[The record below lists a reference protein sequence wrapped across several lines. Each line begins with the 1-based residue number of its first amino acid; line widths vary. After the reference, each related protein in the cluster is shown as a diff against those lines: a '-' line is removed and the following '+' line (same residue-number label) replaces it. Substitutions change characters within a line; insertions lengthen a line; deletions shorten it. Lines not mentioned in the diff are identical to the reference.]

1 MFWLDCCND
10 WLVCTMGATVVGGLS
25 LGKTKY
31 ERPIQGR
38 IPNPFIRPVFPPQP
52 MTTLDPD
59 DLPFKLTIMPEI
71 QKTSNQNLPATV
83 YKPSELLGIF
93 TSFLSQT
100 DVNRK
105 VIYLRGIYL
114 KNPKHDPR
122 WNSRYDTLRDED
134 TQTEITLQIP
144 QRLCN
149 NLKDGNL
156 VQVGGVLGRRAQNN
170 CHIQLMLVVSRIDVV
185 QEQAIDE
192 AEIKRMELRQKK
204 ALAGFKNVDSLLEQ
218 LLYTDQRPQVALVFA
233 QTSITMSDFEAG
245 INAAKSAIDFTER
258 RVNFSNSQ
266 ELVRTLQALD
276 EFDFSII
283 ALVRGGGG
291 GIEKLDELDV
301 LESIVSLRTPII
313 AAVGHVEEKLF
324 IKQLVDK
331 CAPTPNGLGQYF
343 SEMVE
348 SVSEKKTKSRAALT
362 EQIKKQFKDQLE
374 AGQKQ
379 NKELQEKLTK
389 LTKAQEEA
397 VKKHN
402 EQVQALTKVQA
413 EATKKHNE
421 QVEVLG
427 KQNQELQKKL
437 SEITKAH
444 EATQKQ
450 QSEAMVKLQAQ
461 MKEQNEAHSKQQ
473 QEFNASLKKMQETNG
488 ELNKSL
494 SKLTVQNTQ
503 AAKDLNDA
511 RERQRQLE
519 RQLQESSGSGLWKI
533 AAIIALLALLA
544 SLLFR

>member
-1 MFWLDCCND
+1 MN
-10 WLVCTMGATVVGGLS
+10 
-25 LGKTKY
+25 
-31 ERPIQGR
+31 
-38 IPNPFIRPVFPPQP
+38 
-52 MTTLDPD
+52 
-59 DLPFKLTIMPEI
+59 EI
-71 QKTSNQNLPATV
+71 QPASTNLPATV

-93 TSFLSQT
+93 TSYLSQT

-144 QRLCN
+144 QRLCD

-204 ALAGFKNVDSLLEQ
+204 ASVGFKNVDSLLEQ

-276 EFDFSII
+276 EFDFSVI

-291 GIEKLDELDV
+291 GIEKLDDLDV
-301 LESIVSLRTPII
+301 LESIVNLKTPII
-313 AAVGHVEEKLF
+313 AAIGHVEEKLF

-343 SEMVE
+343 SELVE
-348 SVSEKKTKSRAALT
+348 TVSEKKTKSRAVLT

-374 AGQKQ
+374 AGKKQ
-379 NKELQEKLTK
+379 NEELQKKLAVLTK
-389 LTKAQEEA
+389 NQEEA
-397 VKKHN
+397 TKKHN
-402 EQVQALTKVQA
+402 EQVQALTKAQE
-413 EATKKHNE
+413 EATKKHGE
-421 QVEVLG
+421 QVQAAQ
-427 KQNQELQKKL
+427 KQNTELQEQLKN
-437 SEITKAH
+437 I
-444 EATQKQ
+444 QKTH
-450 QSEAMVKLQAQ
+450 
-461 MKEQNEAHSKQQ
+461 KEQLDKLTEAQKTQ
-473 QEFNASLKKMQETNG
+473 QEQQKKQAEELSKNLTKMQETNSQ
-488 ELNKSL
+488 LQKNL
-494 SKLTVQNTQ
+494 QTVTTQNTETQ
-503 AAKDLNDA
+503 KQLMSAVERSKD
-511 RERQRQLE
+511 LE
-519 RQLQESSGSGLWKI
+519 RQLSEAKAGNGGNGWKVI
-533 AAIIALLALLA
+533 AIVAIVTLIILLVIHLMA
-544 SLLFR
+544 

>member
-1 MFWLDCCND
+1 MN
-10 WLVCTMGATVVGGLS
+10 
-25 LGKTKY
+25 
-31 ERPIQGR
+31 
-38 IPNPFIRPVFPPQP
+38 
-52 MTTLDPD
+52 
-59 DLPFKLTIMPEI
+59 EI
-71 QKTSNQNLPATV
+71 QPVNNNLPATV

-93 TSFLSQT
+93 TSYLSQT

-144 QRLCN
+144 QRLCE

-170 CHIQLMLVVSRIDVV
+170 CHIQLMLVVSRIEVV

-192 AEIKRMELRQKK
+192 SEIKRMELRQKK
-204 ALAGFKNVDSLLEQ
+204 ASVGFKNVDSLLEQ

-276 EFDFSII
+276 EFDFSVI

-301 LESIVSLRTPII
+301 LEAIVNLKTPII
-313 AAVGHVEEKLF
+313 AAIGHVEEKLF

-379 NKELQEKLTK
+379 NKELQEKLTS

-413 EATKKHNE
+413 EAIKKHNE

-473 QEFNASLKKMQETNG
+473 QEFNASIKKMQETNG

-533 AAIIALLALLA
+533 AAIIAILAFLA

>member
-1 MFWLDCCND
+1 
-10 WLVCTMGATVVGGLS
+10 MGN
-25 LGKTKY
+25 
-31 ERPIQGR
+31 I
-38 IPNPFIRPVFPPQP
+38 
-52 MTTLDPD
+52 
-59 DLPFKLTIMPEI
+59 I
-71 QKTSNQNLPATV
+71 QKQPC
-83 YKPSELLGIF
+83 P
-93 TSFLSQT
+93 
-100 DVNRK
+100 
-105 VIYLRGIYL
+105 
-114 KNPKHDPR
+114 H
-122 WNSRYDTLRDED
+122 LRDED

-144 QRLCN
+144 QILCD

-170 CHIQLMLVVSRIDVV
+170 CHIQLMLVVSRIDIV

-192 AEIKRMELRQKK
+192 SEIKRMELRQKK
-204 ALAGFKNVDSLLEQ
+204 ASVGFKNVDSLLEQ

-266 ELVRTLQALD
+266 ALVRTLQALH
-276 EFDFSII
+276 EFDFSVI

-291 GIEKLDELDV
+291 GIEKLDDHDV
-301 LESIVSLRTPII
+301 LESIVNLKTPII
-313 AAVGHVEEKLF
+313 AAIGHVEEKLF

-348 SVSEKKTKSRAALT
+348 SVSEKKTESRAALT

-379 NKELQEKLTK
+379 NKELQEKLTS

-473 QEFNASLKKMQETNG
+473 QEFNVSLKKMQETNG

-494 SKLTVQNTQ
+494 SKLTAQNTQ

>member
-1 MFWLDCCND
+1 
-10 WLVCTMGATVVGGLS
+10 
-25 LGKTKY
+25 
-31 ERPIQGR
+31 
-38 IPNPFIRPVFPPQP
+38 
-52 MTTLDPD
+52 
-59 DLPFKLTIMPEI
+59 MPEI
-71 QKTSNQNLPATV
+71 QKISNQNLPATV

-93 TSFLSQT
+93 TSYLSQT

-144 QRLCN
+144 QRLCD

-170 CHIQLMLVVSRIDVV
+170 CHIQLMLVVSRIEVV

-192 AEIKRMELRQKK
+192 SEIKRMELRQKK
-204 ALAGFKNVDSLLEQ
+204 ASVGFKNVDSLLEQ

-276 EFDFSII
+276 EFDFSVI

-313 AAVGHVEEKLF
+313 AAIGHVEEKLF

-331 CAPTPNGLGQYF
+331 CASTPNGLGQYF

-379 NKELQEKLTK
+379 NKELQEKLTS

-427 KQNQELQKKL
+427 KQNQELQKKF

-473 QEFNASLKKMQETNG
+473 QEFNVSLKKMQETNG

-494 SKLTVQNTQ
+494 SKLTAQNTQ

-533 AAIIALLALLA
+533 AAIIAILALLA

>member
-1 MFWLDCCND
+1 MN
-10 WLVCTMGATVVGGLS
+10 
-25 LGKTKY
+25 
-31 ERPIQGR
+31 
-38 IPNPFIRPVFPPQP
+38 
-52 MTTLDPD
+52 
-59 DLPFKLTIMPEI
+59 EI
-71 QKTSNQNLPATV
+71 QPVNNNLPATV

-93 TSFLSQT
+93 TSYLSQT

-144 QRLCN
+144 QRLCE

-192 AEIKRMELRQKK
+192 SEIKRMELRQKK
-204 ALAGFKNVDSLLEQ
+204 ASVGFKNVDSLLEQ

-276 EFDFSII
+276 EFDFSVI

-301 LESIVSLRTPII
+301 LEAIVNLKTPII
-313 AAVGHVEEKLF
+313 AAIGHVEEKLF

-379 NKELQEKLTK
+379 NKELQEKLTS

-519 RQLQESSGSGLWKI
+519 RQLQESSGSGIWKI
-533 AAIIALLALLA
+533 AAIIAILALLA

>member
-1 MFWLDCCND
+1 MN
-10 WLVCTMGATVVGGLS
+10 
-25 LGKTKY
+25 
-31 ERPIQGR
+31 E
-38 IPNPFIRPVFPPQP
+38 
-52 MTTLDPD
+52 
-59 DLPFKLTIMPEI
+59 LTPH
-71 QKTSNQNLPATV
+71 TANLPQTT
-83 YKPSELLGIF
+83 YKPSEIIGIF
-93 TSFLSQT
+93 NSILAKQS
-100 DVNRK
+100 VNAQ
-105 VIYLRGIYL
+105 VVYLRGVYL
-114 KNPKHDPR
+114 ASGRQPYGGYF
-122 WNSRYDTLRDED
+122 YDTLRDED
-134 TQTEITLQIP
+134 RQEEITIYLTQQ
-144 QRLCN
+144 QRES
-149 NLKDGNL
+149 LKNGNL
-156 VQVGGVLGRRAQNN
+156 VMVGGVLGRNVNHRGQ
-170 CHIQLMLVVSRIDVV
+170 IQLVLNVSRIDII
-185 QEQAIDE
+185 QDQAVDE
-192 AEIKRMELRQKK
+192 SEIKRMELRQKK
-204 ALAGFKNVDSLLEQ
+204 ATIGFKNVDAILEQ
-218 LLYTDQRPQVALVFA
+218 LLYTGGRPKVALVFA
-233 QTSITMSDFEAG
+233 KSSITMSDFEAG
-245 INAAKSAIDFTER
+245 INAAKTAIDFTEQ

-266 ELVRTLQALD
+266 ELVRTLKGID
-276 EFDFSII
+276 EFGFAVVAI
-283 ALVRGGGG
+283 VRGGGG
-291 GIEKLDELDV
+291 GIEKLDDLDV
-301 LESIVSLRTPII
+301 LETIVNLKTPVI
-313 AAVGHVEEKLF
+313 AAIGHVEEKLF

-331 CAPTPNGLGQYF
+331 AAPTPNGLGQYF

-379 NKELQEKLTK
+379 NKELQEKLTS

-402 EQVQALTKVQA
+402 EQVQALTKVQV

-473 QEFNASLKKMQETNG
+473 QEFNVSLKKMQETNG

-494 SKLTVQNTQ
+494 SKLTAQNTQ

>member
-1 MFWLDCCND
+1 
-10 WLVCTMGATVVGGLS
+10 
-25 LGKTKY
+25 
-31 ERPIQGR
+31 
-38 IPNPFIRPVFPPQP
+38 
-52 MTTLDPD
+52 
-59 DLPFKLTIMPEI
+59 MPEI
-71 QKTSNQNLPATV
+71 QKTINQNLPTTV

-144 QRLCN
+144 QRLCE

-170 CHIQLMLVVSRIDVV
+170 CHIQLMLVVSRIDIV

-192 AEIKRMELRQKK
+192 SEIKRMELRQKK
-204 ALAGFKNVDSLLEQ
+204 ASVGFKNVDSLLEQ

-233 QTSITMSDFEAG
+233 QTSITMSDFKAG

-276 EFDFSII
+276 EFDFSVI

-301 LESIVSLRTPII
+301 LEAIVNLKTPII
-313 AAVGHVEEKLF
+313 AAIGHVEEKLF

-379 NKELQEKLTK
+379 NKELQEKLTS

-533 AAIIALLALLA
+533 AAIIAILAFLA

>member
-1 MFWLDCCND
+1 MND
-10 WLVCTMGATVVGGLS
+10 MEPA
-25 LGKTKY
+25 
-31 ERPIQGR
+31 
-38 IPNPFIRPVFPPQP
+38 N
-52 MTTLDPD
+52 
-59 DLPFKLTIMPEI
+59 
-71 QKTSNQNLPATV
+71 NNLPVTI

-105 VIYLRGIYL
+105 FIYLRGIYL

-144 QRLCN
+144 QRLCD

-185 QEQAIDE
+185 QEQAID
-192 AEIKRMELRQKK
+192 ASEIKKVELRQKK
-204 ALAGFKNVDSLLEQ
+204 ALVGFKNVDSILEQ
-218 LLYTDQRPQVALVFA
+218 LLFQDKRPNVALVFA
-233 QTSITMSDFEAG
+233 QSSITMSDFEAG

-258 RVNFSNSQ
+258 RVNFANSS
-266 ELVRTLQALD
+266 ELVRTLKAID
-276 EFDFSII
+276 EFDFTVI
-283 ALVRGGGG
+283 ALIRGGGG
-291 GIEKLDELDV
+291 GIEKLDDLDV
-301 LESIVSLRTPII
+301 LETVVNLKTPII
-313 AAVGHVEEKLF
+313 GAIGHVEEKLF

-374 AGQKQ
+374 AGKKQ
-379 NKELQEKLTK
+379 NEELQKKLQALTK
-389 LTKAQEEA
+389 NQEEA
-397 VKKHN
+397 TKKHN
-402 EQVQALTKVQA
+402 EQVQALTKAQQ
-413 EATKKHNE
+413 EATKKHSE
-421 QVEVLG
+421 QVQAAT

-437 SEITKAH
+437 TDITKAN
-444 EATQKQ
+444 ETAQKQ
-450 QSEAMVKLQAQ
+450 QSEAMGKLQAQ
-461 MKEQNEAHSKQQ
+461 LKAQTEASTKQSKEFAGN
-473 QEFNASLKKMQETNG
+473 LKKMQETNT

-494 SKLTVQNTQ
+494 TKLTAQNTQ

-511 RERQRQLE
+511 KEKARQLKQ
-519 RQLQESSGSGLWKI
+519 QLQDSGNGGKTVWIVI
-533 AAIIALLALLA
+533 ALIAIIALIVVLVLK
-544 SLLFR
+544 

>member
-1 MFWLDCCND
+1 MSNID
-10 WLVCTMGATVVGGLS
+10 
-25 LGKTKY
+25 
-31 ERPIQGR
+31 
-38 IPNPFIRPVFPPQP
+38 
-52 MTTLDPD
+52 MT
-59 DLPFKLTIMPEI
+59 EI
-71 QKTSNQNLPATV
+71 ASHPSNLPSTAV

-93 TSFLSQT
+93 TSYLSQT

-144 QRLCN
+144 QRLCD

-192 AEIKRMELRQKK
+192 SEIKRMELRQKK
-204 ALAGFKNVDSLLEQ
+204 ASVGFKNVDSLLEQ

-276 EFDFSII
+276 EVDFSVI

-301 LESIVSLRTPII
+301 LEAIVNLKTPII
-313 AAVGHVEEKLF
+313 AAIGHVEEKLF

-494 SKLTVQNTQ
+494 SKLTAQNTQ

-519 RQLQESSGSGLWKI
+519 RQLQESSGSGIWKI
-533 AAIIALLALLA
+533 AAIIALLAFLA